1 MIKDAVEHVGGIG
14 LYGMV
19 SLLLFFGVFVGVLV
33 WALRLE
39 KGRLDAAARLP
50 LESDSTQPG
59 KEDCHERDA

>member
-1 MIKDAVEHVGGIG
+1 MIRDVLQHVGGIG

-33 WALRLE
+33 WAFRLE
-39 KGRLDAAARLP
+39 RGHLDAAARLP
-50 LESDSTQPG
+50 LESDPTQPG